1 MEQQNYDAIWASVVE
16 QVKTHADVNPSQADA
31 VLARL
36 TLQAFSDGFC
46 IVTADNAFMK
56 GWVEKNFLD
65 HVYRALEELR
75 DVPFTV
81 VLDVDESA
89 AAQTAAPA
97 PQPATTPQA
106 DQGAA
111 DATAAPVKAAA
122 PAPRAT
128 GAAGGFFNI
137 PNPFARQ
144 TAEPEPE
151 PQQEAAPEAI
161 APEPN
166 DAAEPEAPVA
176 ASPTSSMTFSNFV
189 IADTNRIAYEM
200 AVSVAEKP
208 GCAHLNPLFIYGKS
222 GLGKTH
228 LMRAI
233 QNYIQETQPH
243 LKTVYVDTNEL
254 VAGYA
259 DATAARD
266 TQKSSY
272 KHFKAPYESAD
283 VLLVDDVQILERK
296 PGTLDIVFQ
305 IFNKLTDNGKQIVLS
320 ADRAPKNID
329 MDERYT
335 TRFNR
340 GGTFDIQPPNVE
352 TKVAIIKSYIDEF
365 RLNEGDETLD
375 LPDDVQAYIAEVS
388 GSNIRELKSAV
399 TILFMRMKG
408 FHTDT
413 ISLAEAKSLL
423 ENHFTGGPSRRVTP
437 EDIQKQ
443 VEGYYRISHADI
455 IGKKRSRDI
464 VLPRQVAIYLIRE
477 MTDLSLQDI
486 GRLFGG
492 RDHTTVMNSIEATTK
507 RLHENTQFREDLDT
521 LKGLVREALS

>member
-1 MEQQNYDAIWASVVE
+1 MEQQDYDAIWASVVE

-75 DVPFTV
+75 GVSFTV
-81 VLDVDESA
+81 VLDVDESSAPPA
-89 AAQTAAPA
+89 APAARPAAPVTAAPGQA
-97 PQPATTPQA
+97 PAATE
-106 DQGAA
+106 
-111 DATAAPVKAAA
+111 AAA
-122 PAPRAT
+122 SAARAAT
-128 GAAGGFFNI
+128 SADGFFNI

-144 TAEPEPE
+144 TSEDAPEPKR
-151 PQQEAAPEAI
+151 EAAPSPAEA
-161 APEPN
+161 ETG
-166 DAAEPEAPVA
+166 DAEPDEAPVA

-208 GCAHLNPLFIYGKS
+208 GRAHLNPLFIYGKS

-272 KHFKAPYESAD
+272 KNFKAPYESAD

-340 GGTFDIQPPNVE
+340 GGTFDIQPPNIE

-365 RLNEGDETLD
+365 RANEGDETLD

-413 ISLAEAKSLL
+413 VSLSEAKSLL